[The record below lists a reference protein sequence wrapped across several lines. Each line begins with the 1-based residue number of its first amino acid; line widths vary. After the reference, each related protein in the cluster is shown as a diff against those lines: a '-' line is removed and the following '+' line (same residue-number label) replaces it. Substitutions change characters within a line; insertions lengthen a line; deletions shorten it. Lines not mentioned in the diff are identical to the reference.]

1 MLGWSS
7 IMLFFMATHHK
18 ASSKSLSGFNELAIC
33 YSINPHDGRGAK
45 ETKDVVGRGK
55 KEKN

>member
-7 IMLFFMATHHK
+7 IVLFLMATHHK
-18 ASSKSLSGFNELAIC
+18 ASSKSPSGINKLAIH